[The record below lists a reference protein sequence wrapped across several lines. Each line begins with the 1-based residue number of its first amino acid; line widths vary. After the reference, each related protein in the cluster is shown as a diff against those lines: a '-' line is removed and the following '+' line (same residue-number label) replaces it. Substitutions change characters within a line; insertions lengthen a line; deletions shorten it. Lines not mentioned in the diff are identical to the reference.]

1 MAAAHAALL
10 LPVLLLACAEGPD
23 EEAVAAMQQA
33 LATARA
39 SIAATGPPAAPPPS
53 VPAQPPS
60 AAARLPVAQPAG
72 PRLRGTGA
80 PLAAAGLI
88 GARAEEMRRM
98 LGEPSLRRPEGDA
111 EIWLYEA
118 ADCRLDVVLYPERGA
133 MVVAHAAARAQG
145 AAAVTEAACLAS
157 IAAYPG
163 ATRRT

>member
-23 EEAVAAMQQA
+23 EEAVAAMHQA
-33 LATARA
+33 FANARA
-39 SIAATGPPAAPPPS
+39 SIAAAGPAAPSPATPSPPPAAAS
-53 VPAQPPS
+53 
-60 AAARLPVAQPAG
+60 LPVAQPSA
-72 PRLRGTGA
+72 PRLRGAGA
-80 PLAAAGLI
+80 PTAAAALLGT
-88 GARAEEMRRM
+88 RAEEMRRM
-98 LGEPSLRRPEGDA
+98 LGEPSLRRPEGEA